1 MGQKVRPTSL
11 RLGIV
16 EDWNAR
22 WFPKQRLFRD
32 FLQEDETIRHIID
45 EKIGT
50 AGVSK
55 VEIERTA
62 NSYKIFIKA
71 ARPGLIIGRGGKG
84 IELLSAAIEATLQK
98 LWRARKKGEEK
109 RKVSISLNVEE
120 LKRTEISAVN
130 VAQNIAWDL
139 EKRLPFRRT
148 LKKHL
153 ASVMQNRDVKG
164 AKIKLSGRLDGAEIS
179 RREWLGTGK
188 IPLQTLRAWIDY
200 GEGTAFASYG
210 TVGIKVWIYKGEV
223 FEKVDSKKMPTAR

>member
-1 MGQKVRPTSL
+1 MGQKIRPTSL

-16 EDWNAR
+16 EDWSAR
-22 WFPKQRLFRD
+22 WMPKRKMFRD
-32 FLQEDETIRHIID
+32 LLQEDEIIRDII
-45 EKIGT
+45 EKKIGP
-50 AGVSK
+50 AGISRI
-55 VEIERTA
+55 EIERNNT
-62 NSYKIFIKA
+62 SYKIFIKA

-84 IELLSAAIEATLQK
+84 IELLSAAIEAVLKK
-98 LWRARKKGEEK
+98 LWRERKKGEEK

-153 ASVMQNRDVKG
+153 ASTMQNRDVKG

-179 RREWLGTGK
+179 RREWLASGK

-200 GEGTAFASYG
+200 GEATAFASYG
-210 TVGIKVWIYKGEV
+210 TVGVKVWIYKGEV
-223 FEKVDSKKMPTAR
+223 FEKPKK